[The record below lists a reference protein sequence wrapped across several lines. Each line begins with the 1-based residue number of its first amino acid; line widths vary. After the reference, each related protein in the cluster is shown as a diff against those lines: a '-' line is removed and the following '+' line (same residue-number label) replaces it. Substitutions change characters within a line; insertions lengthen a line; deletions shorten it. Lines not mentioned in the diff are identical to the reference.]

1 MFVSEILEEVK
12 EVLGRCDEA
21 KAFSRLTDAIQALQ
35 DEGDWN
41 ANIGVIDIRAAIS
54 DGRNISLP
62 REVETPLA
70 VAVNCR
76 PAFMRD
82 EFYEFHL
89 NGDGIESCGV
99 PWAWDDRGLSPTFM
113 DIVSASEL
121 IAVSS
126 LASDAGQLIRVLG
139 KDDGGRD
146 LRMQLEDGTWVDG
159 LVVPVNS
166 LNDFPGGVIAP
177 FGTRLFY
184 RLFTPTPMTNL
195 LTASQHYLVTG
206 ALMQLAIDS
215 GSVASPLV
223 NSGLYYVRAVDALR
237 VSLHTSRLDARTG
250 QAPVVVTSV
259 SSPASMTLT
268 ENRGAAVRTKFQSAT
283 AITLADFSQVVLEA
297 TTLPE
302 GVTAA
307 TPYFIKNEGSNS
319 FSIYETQALAE
330 AGESPINVSTEGSG
344 ITARALLRADPYTT
358 LSFSV
363 NHDMST
369 GDSVTVR
376 NSGGALPDPLI
387 AGTAYYVRKLTATSM
402 QLHATSSEA
411 ISGLNPIVLT
421 TSGSGTNAVVK
432 LVSATV
438 VTGTSSQVT
447 AAGHGLS
454 DGSFVQFS
462 STGTL
467 PAPIVQDTV
476 YTCKTPLTA
485 DTFTLK
491 AANGTDTIN
500 ITATGSG
507 SLFVNVSRAF
517 SVGFTNAWRVETD
530 GRTTGNAIR
539 FFNST
544 GALPITSPTIDSATT
559 YYLRVLSA
567 DAVEIYTTLAYALNL
582 SATTGR
588 VAVTS
593 AGSGTLFVSIDYAV
607 TAVIRD
613 SFLELEY
620 NGFISNLSPI
630 QFTTDG
636 SLPSPLLAATD
647 YLARVEDDGR
657 VSVLTTAGAA
667 VTLTS
672 IGSGN
677 HELKISRAFSV
688 EPSTSLQ
695 VPASQYATGDA
706 VEFTSDGTLPA
717 PLAESTLYYL
727 RAISPDAVEVYG
739 QHAQAINLTSTTG
752 RLQLRDVGSGVHKI
766 QQEQDPTLVASVSAI
781 EKPVTSGFVNLY
793 AWDDGNATN
802 LTLLADMH
810 PSDTFPQYR
819 RIRVGADCASVRMK
833 YRRKS
838 FKVTSTRDFINLD
851 SRMAITMMVKSQDLL
866 RKNFFEESERYRLKA
881 VDYMNKRNRALDG
894 PRSPTIQINADV
906 TTCPDDV
913 MAD

>member
-12 EVLGRCDEA
+12 EVLGRCDEG
-21 KAFSRLTDAIQALQ
+21 KAFSRLTNAIQALQ

-41 ANIGVIDIRAAIS
+41 ANIGIADIRAAI
-54 DGRNISLP
+54 DGGRIISLP
-62 REVETPLA
+62 REVETPMA

-89 NGDGIESCGV
+89 NGDGIEEKGV
-99 PWAWDDRGLSPTFM
+99 SWAWDDRGLSPTFM
-113 DIVSASEL
+113 DIVTASEL
-121 IAVSS
+121 VAVSS
-126 LASDAGQLIRVLG
+126 LASDAGKLIRVLG
-139 KDDGGRD
+139 KDDGGRE
-146 LRMQLEDGTWVDG
+146 LRMQLEDGAWVDG
-159 LVVPVNS
+159 LMVPINT
-166 LNDFPGGVIAP
+166 LGDFPGGVISP
-177 FGTRLFY
+177 FGANLFY
-184 RLFTPTPMTNL
+184 RLFNPTPMTNL
-195 LTASQHYLVTG
+195 LSAEQHHLVTG
-206 ALMQLAIDS
+206 ALMQLAITS
-215 GSVASPLV
+215 GTVASPLV
-223 NSGLYYVRAVDALR
+223 NSNFYYVRSVDALR
-237 VSLHTSRLDARTG
+237 VSLHTSRLDASTG
-250 QAPVVVTSV
+250 QSPVVITNVTN
-259 SSPASMTLT
+259 PAELALT
-268 ENRGAAVRTKFQSAT
+268 ETRGASVRTKFQSAT
-283 AITLADFSQVVLEA
+283 AITLADLSQVVIEA
-297 TTLPE
+297 STLPA
-302 GVTAA
+302 GVAAA

-387 AGTAYYVRKLTATSM
+387 AETAYYVRKLTATSM
-402 QLHATSSEA
+402 QLHATSSDA
-411 ISGLNPIVLT
+411 TAGLNPIVLT
-421 TSGSGTNAVVK
+421 TSGSGTNAIVK
-432 LVSATV
+432 LVPATV

-447 AAGHGLS
+447 ASGHGLS

-467 PAPIVQDTV
+467 PAPIVQGTV

-491 AANGTDTIN
+491 AANGTDTVD
-500 ITATGSG
+500 ITAVGSG

-530 GRTTGNAIR
+530 GRTTGNAVR

-544 GALPITSPTIDSATT
+544 GALPVTSPAIDSATT

-567 DAVEIYTTLAYALNL
+567 DSVEIYTTLAYAINL
-582 SATTGR
+582 AATTGR

-593 AGSGTLFVSIDYAV
+593 VGSGALFVSIDYAV

-613 SFLELEY
+613 SYLDLEY

-636 SLPSPLLAATD
+636 SLPSPLLVGTN
-647 YLARVEDDGR
+647 YLASIGENGKL
-657 VSVLTTAGAA
+657 SVLTTSGVA
-667 VTLTS
+667 VTITT
-672 IGSGN
+672 IGSGL
-677 HELKISRAFSV
+677 HELKITRSLTV
-688 EPSTSLQ
+688 EPSTSLD
-695 VPASQYATGDA
+695 VPASEFATGDG
-706 VEFTSDGTLPA
+706 VEFISSGTLPSQ
-717 PLAESTLYYL
+717 LAEDTTYYL
-727 RAISPDAVEVYG
+727 RNTGSASVEVYA
-739 QHAQAINLTSTTG
+739 QHAQAIDLESTDG
-752 RLQLRDVGSGVHKI
+752 RLQLMDIGAGTHKI
-766 QQEQDPTLVASVSAI
+766 QQQRDPVMVASVSGI

-793 AWDDGNATN
+793 AWDDGNIAN

-810 PSDTFPQYR
+810 PQDTFPQYR
-819 RIRVGADCASVRMK
+819 RIRVGADCALVRMK

-838 FKVTSTRDFINLD
+838 FKITSSRDFINLD
-851 SRMAITMMVKSQDLL
+851 SAMAITMMVKSQDLL
-866 RKNFFEESERYRLKA
+866 RKNFFEESERYRKRA
-881 VDYMNKRNRALDG
+881 VEYMNNRNRALDG
-894 PRSPTIQINADV
+894 PRTSNLQINADV